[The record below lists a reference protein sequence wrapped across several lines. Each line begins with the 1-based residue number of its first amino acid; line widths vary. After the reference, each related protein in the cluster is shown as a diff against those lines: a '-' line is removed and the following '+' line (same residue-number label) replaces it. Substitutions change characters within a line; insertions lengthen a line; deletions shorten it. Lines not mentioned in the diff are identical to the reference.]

1 MKLNLIVILFIFSI
15 SANSQSL
22 SKEKI
27 TGTWN
32 VINVQSKIQSPNLKP
47 LVDAFKK
54 GIFKFNEDKKFEL
67 SSSKSNS
74 LFTMVSEM
82 TKGTKWKYN
91 SKTNLIRIGTEEDKY
106 TTMGIQIIT
115 ENNKI
120 FFYLEESSLK
130 LEMEKQK

>member
-1 MKLNLIVILFIFSI
+1 MKLKIIAILFIFSI
-15 SANSQSL
+15 SVNSQSL
-22 SKEKI
+22 SKDI
-27 TGTWN
+27 IIGVWN
-32 VINVQSKIQSPNLKP
+32 VVNVQSKIQNPNMKP
-47 LVDAFKK
+47 LIDAFKK
-54 GIFKFNEDKKFEL
+54 GIFKFNDNKKFEL

-74 LFTMVSEM
+74 IFLMVSEM

-115 ENNKI
+115 KNNKV
-120 FFYLEESSLK
+120 FFYLEESFLK